1 MNIPSP
7 IEFFGVMPGSDRTMI
22 RWDKLCEYYRLLGT
36 LSKKLIVEEK
46 GKTSEGNDFLILYVS
61 SSENLQKLEEY
72 RIISKKLADPRE
84 LNESEIND
92 LCENGKVICFQ
103 SYGLHSNE
111 VGGPQMVPLML
122 FELLTSDEKKIK
134 DILENVIFIISP
146 CSEPDGE
153 IVFTDWY
160 NKYLGTEFE
169 GTVSPYL
176 RHNWAGHSNNRDAMR
191 EILIESRHL
200 NDIIIRRFMPQIFQ
214 DHHHQCPFENRMSI
228 APSSDPIY
236 PFYSPLVHRE
246 TAVYGAVMADALS
259 KAGRKGVVSGD
270 KRFNDFPISTFYSTA
285 MLHNVAGMLTENAD
299 VNIATPVYIHFDSL
313 EGELSPGATC
323 PDPWYG
329 GEWHLYDIVE
339 QMYIA
344 SVSLLEYAA
353 KNRFSIL
360 ENMARKALLQTA
372 RGKNSERKAYLIT
385 PNQNDV
391 SAKDSLLT
399 LMHNHEIE
407 MFKAKGDFVCN
418 NNLYP
423 KGTVAIPL
431 GQPAYAAVETFLG
444 ANPYPVIPEIK
455 RADGAVKITDMA
467 NLSFALCMGVK
478 VSPSMGDIDESLLE
492 RYIPCIDETLSLPLP
507 VSENLSFKKANILLE
522 KGEKVARDEN
532 GNFVK
537 EGEGKLVRRKK
548 IGLLKKSATWNEEEG
563 YTRSLL
569 KMYHFDYRIILDKE
583 IRESGIPDDIDV
595 IILPGDSEADLK
607 SGDSI
612 PVGRPPEFQSGLGT
626 AGAEYMREFAKRGGL
641 IIAWEKSC
649 VYVRDILSLEIT
661 DTASRLSAREYST
674 YGSQIYAKLKKDKL
688 TFGMPESFTLTHSS
702 GPALIP
708 RDFVGKTEVIARIA
722 DKNILANGHI
732 VGEKHI
738 EGTPCILRTHYG
750 KGEVLL
756 YTFNPEFRAQ
766 QDGTFKLLFN
776 ALFEV
781 EKDV

>member
-1 MNIPSP
+1 MKTTIPSP
-7 IEFFGVMPGSDRTMI
+7 EQFFGVRPGSDRVMI
-22 RWDKLCEYYRLLGT
+22 RWDKLCEYYYELDS
-36 LSKKLIVEEK
+36 LSDKLIVENI

-61 SSENLQKLEEY
+61 SPENLKKLEHY
-72 RIISKKLADPRE
+72 RKISKTLADPRGLSKE
-84 LNESEIND
+84 EISALSD
-92 LCENGKVICFQ
+92 EGRVICFQ

-122 FELLTSDEKKIK
+122 FELLTSDEKKIAE
-134 DILENVIFIISP
+134 ILENVIFIISP

-191 EILIESRHL
+191 EILAESKHL
-200 NDIIIRRFMPQIFQ
+200 NDILLRRFRPQIFQ
-214 DHHHQCPFENRMSI
+214 DHHHQYPFDNRMSI
-228 APSSDPIY
+228 APSNDPIY

-259 KAGRKGVVSGD
+259 KAGRKGIVSGD
-270 KRFNDFPISTFYSTA
+270 KRFNDFPITTFYSTA

-299 VNIATPVYIHFDSL
+299 VNIATPLYIHFDSL
-313 EGELSPGATC
+313 QGELSPSATC

-344 SVSLLEYAA
+344 SMSLLEHAS
-353 KNRFSIL
+353 KNRTAIL
-360 ENMARKALLQTA
+360 ENMARKALSQTE
-372 RGKNSERKAYLIT
+372 RGKNCERKAYLIT
-385 PNQNDV
+385 PNQNDT
-391 SAKDSLLT
+391 SAKESLLM
-399 LMHNHEIE
+399 LMHNQEIE
-407 MFKAKGDFVCN
+407 MFTAKDDFVCN
-418 NNLYP
+418 NAFYP
-423 KGTVAIPL
+423 KGTVVIPL

-455 RADGAVKITDMA
+455 REDGAVKITDMA
-467 NLSFALCMGVK
+467 NLSFALCMGVN
-478 VSPSMGDIDESLLE
+478 VAPAMGDIDENLLE
-492 RYIPCIDETLSLPLP
+492 RYTPCIDEALSLPLP
-507 VSENLSFKKANILLE
+507 VSENLSFKKANMLLE
-522 KGEKVARDEN
+522 NGKNVARDEN

-537 EGEGKLVRRKK
+537 EGEGKLIRRKR

-595 IILPGDSEADLK
+595 IILPGDSAADLK

-626 AGAEYMREFAKRGGL
+626 AGAEHMREFAKRGGL

-649 VYVRDILSLEIT
+649 NYVIDILSLEIS
-661 DTASRLSAREYST
+661 DTVSKLSAKEYST
-674 YGSQIYAKLKKDKL
+674 YGSQIYAKLEKDKL
-688 TFGMPESFTLTHSS
+688 TLGMPESFTLTHSS
-702 GPALIP
+702 GPVLIP
-708 RDFVGKTEVIARIA
+708 RDFVGKTDVIARIA
-722 DKNILANGHI
+722 DKNILANGYI
-732 VGEKHI
+732 VGEKYI

-750 KGEVLL
+750 KGEILL
-756 YTFNPEFRAQ
+756 YTFNPEFRVQ

-776 ALFEV
+776 ALFE
-781 EKDV
+781 EI